1 MTAHS
6 LISAL
11 PFTLV
16 LSLMLTGGAP
26 AQVRGS
32 TVLTLSD
39 APGVNTMNVTLSAVG
54 IEDEQDSDLSGTV
67 NAILEIDPATDQVSE
82 LTLTT
87 GDLTATDMDFSLGP
101 FGVIAEVSLSG
112 IKGVI
117 ATSPEG
123 LVDAATGQFDGALH
137 QITLNQGAISGT
149 SISGDVRENFSQS
162 PVSGT
167 GSGIG
172 MVTITRTATEGNI
185 VTYDILVVLPLEF
198 SNPLQEGVDVLV
210 DATIQM
216 EGSIEVPLDPY
227 LGWAEMNGI
236 PEAPFEG
243 DHDGD
248 GIPNGLLWALG
259 HSANDRPE
267 LFTPNV
273 FFPGQVDLLIE
284 TGPNGTRAPIIVEG
298 SYDLEEWM
306 LLDPFKLW
314 GFENPVPAGEVWPI
328 VLTLSGDRSFT
339 RLRVAKP

>member
-1 MTAHS
+1 MTTPP
-6 LISAL
+6 LISGL
-11 PFTLV
+11 SLTLV
-16 LSLMLTGGAP
+16 LSLMLPGGAT

-39 APGVNTMNVTLSAVG
+39 APDVNILRVTLSAVG

-67 NAILEIDPATDQVSE
+67 DAILEIDPATDQVSE
-82 LTLTT
+82 FTLKS
-87 GDLTATDMDFSLGP
+87 GDLTATDMDFSLLG
-101 FGVIAEVSLSG
+101 GLIAEVSISD
-112 IKGVI
+112 IKGTI
-117 ATSPEG
+117 ATSAEG
-123 LVDAATGQFDGALH
+123 LVDAETGQFSGALH
-137 QITLNQGAISGT
+137 QITLNQG
-149 SISGDVRENFSQS
+149 SISGCSICGAVDENFSQN
-162 PVSGT
+162 PVSGA
-167 GSGIG
+167 GSGTG
-172 MVTITRTATEGNI
+172 TVAITRTATEGNI

-210 DATIQM
+210 DATIQL

-227 LGWAEMNGI
+227 LGWTEMNGI

-259 HSANDRPE
+259 YSANDRPE
-267 LFTPNV
+267 LFTPDL
-273 FFPGQVDLLIE
+273 FIPGQVDLLIDP
-284 TGPNGTRAPIIVEG
+284 GPDGTRAPIIVEG

-306 LLDPFKLW
+306 LLDPFQIW

-339 RLRVAKP
+339 RLRVVKP